1 MKIKLRELVNKI
13 DKDIVLWIVRDEDK
27 KTVFRKERT
36 YDVIPKNLMDME
48 VGGVFSS
55 FNRLYIY
62 VKRNCSFRELL
73 ERIHGYEYIDVY
85 VVNCDGTKEKVYSNR
100 AVFVTNYK
108 YDNYSVKKVSLHEV
122 EWGDKLEIEIEPCEE
137 EDTQE
142 VERNET

>member
-1 MKIKLRELVNKI
+1 MKLRELVNKI
-13 DKDIVLWIVRDEDK
+13 DKDIVLWIVRDENK

>member
-1 MKIKLRELVNKI
+1 MTLRELSNKI
-13 DKDIVLWIVRDEDK
+13 DDDIYLCIVEAENN

-36 YDVIPKNLMDME
+36 YDVIPKDLMDME
-48 VGGVFSS
+48 VERFFSI

-73 ERIHGYEYIDVY
+73 DRIHGYEYIDVY

-100 AVFVTNYK
+100 AVFVTNYE
-108 YDNYSVKKVSLHEV
+108 YDNYLVKKVSLHEV
-122 EWGDKLEIEIEPCEE
+122 EWGDKIEIEIEPCEE

-142 VERNET
+142 EGQK